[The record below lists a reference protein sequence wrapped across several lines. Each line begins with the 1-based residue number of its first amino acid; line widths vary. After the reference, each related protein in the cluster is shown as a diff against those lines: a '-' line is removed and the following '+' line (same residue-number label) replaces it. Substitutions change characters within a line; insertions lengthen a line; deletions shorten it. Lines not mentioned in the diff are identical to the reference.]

1 MIQGKKEYIC
11 QVIQKFVS
19 HRFAALDPSLKHLR
33 VEAAYSPGSGLN
45 VKVKLFLE
53 TKLADDVQ
61 DPRQREEIQKERQKL
76 EDTLTR

>member
-1 MIQGKKEYIC
+1 MLGDPK
-11 QVIQKFVS
+11 VNFL
-19 HRFAALDPSLKHLR
+19 RFAALDPSLQHLR

-45 VKVKLFLE
+45 VKVNFFLK